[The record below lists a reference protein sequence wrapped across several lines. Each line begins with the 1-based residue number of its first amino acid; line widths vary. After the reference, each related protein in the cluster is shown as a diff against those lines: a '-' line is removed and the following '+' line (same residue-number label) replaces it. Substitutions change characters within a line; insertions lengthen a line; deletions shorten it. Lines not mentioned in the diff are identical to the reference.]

1 MWLNTNTYDNVV
13 KGYHSHVLEIVQGN
27 SVLGP
32 LFAVITSPE
41 KQNEF
46 LVKAA
51 MGKIASNVPPIY
63 FLGDTFQHV

>member
-1 MWLNTNTYDNVV
+1 
-13 KGYHSHVLEIVQGN
+13 VLEIVQGN

-32 LFAVITSPE
+32 LFAVITSLE

-63 FLGDTFQHV
+63 FLGDTTQHV